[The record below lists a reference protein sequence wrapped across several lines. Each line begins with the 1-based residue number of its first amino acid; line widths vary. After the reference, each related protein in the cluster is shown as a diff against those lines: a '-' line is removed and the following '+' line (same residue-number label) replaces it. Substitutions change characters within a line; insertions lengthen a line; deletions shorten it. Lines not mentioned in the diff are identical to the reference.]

1 MFVTVYRRDRAKE
14 KALAEQ
20 KAKEATYKKRGRPSR
35 RKKEDKK
42 WFALIVT
49 IPTQMAIK
57 VTAVIAENLLKSQ
70 LLQKSHSHLQR
81 SQKGKR
87 QKNPLRNNGEN

>member
-35 RKKEDKK
+35 KKKEAKK
-42 WFALIVT
+42 WFVLIVT
-49 IPTQMAIK
+49 TPIQMAIK
-57 VTAVIAENLLKSQ
+57 VTVRVAE
-70 LLQKSHSHLQR
+70 SHL
-81 SQKGKR
+81 K
-87 QKNPLRNNGEN
+87 

>member
-42 WFALIVT
+42 
-49 IPTQMAIK
+49 
-57 VTAVIAENLLKSQ
+57 
-70 LLQKSHSHLQR
+70 
-81 SQKGKR
+81 
-87 QKNPLRNNGEN
+87 

>member
-35 RKKEDKK
+35 KKKEAKK
-42 WFALIVT
+42 
-49 IPTQMAIK
+49 
-57 VTAVIAENLLKSQ
+57 
-70 LLQKSHSHLQR
+70 
-81 SQKGKR
+81 
-87 QKNPLRNNGEN
+87 